1 MNIVFRWYLF
11 NYLKWRSICSSIW
24 IKLEY
29 SPRNNL
35 LFGKK
40 KNCVTTQW
48 LIGCVFGCLIISECT
63 KSSLMLISPI
73 LPVFTCFD
81 VQALCSAIVDPGE
94 HYPATA
100 STDCYGKIL
109 KWKLIFCMDLCRWS
123 SWRIILLMRGK
134 AKENQPLH
142 YC

>member
-1 MNIVFRWYLF
+1 MNIVFRWYLL

-35 LFGKK
+35 PFEKK
-40 KNCVTTQW
+40 KLCNNTVVNRMCFW
-48 LIGCVFGCLIISECT
+48 LFDHFWMHKEFINVDFTHLA
-63 KSSLMLISPI
+63 
-73 LPVFTCFD
+73 VFTCFD
-81 VQALCSAIVDPGE
+81 VQALCSAIVDLGE
-94 HYPATA
+94 HYPATESA
-100 STDCYGKIL
+100 DCFGKIL

-134 AKENQPLH
+134 AKENQHLH
-142 YC
+142 SC